1 MTIPP
6 LPHLAA
12 LALGAFGVMAL
23 YRLVMKEKRRV
34 NDELDFVR
42 AAGLDDRPQRRTLKR
57 DPETGVYRP

>member
-12 LALGAFGVMAL
+12 IALGALGVVAL
-23 YRLVMKEKRRV
+23 YRLVAKEKRRV

-42 AAGLDDRPQRRTLKR
+42 AANIDDHAQRRTLKR
-57 DPETGVYRP
+57 DPRTGIYRP

>member
-12 LALGAFGVMAL
+12 LALGAFGAWTL

-34 NDELDFVR
+34 NEELDFVR
-42 AAGLDDRPQRRTLKR
+42 AANLDDQAQRRTLKR
-57 DPETGVYRP
+57 DKDGIYRP